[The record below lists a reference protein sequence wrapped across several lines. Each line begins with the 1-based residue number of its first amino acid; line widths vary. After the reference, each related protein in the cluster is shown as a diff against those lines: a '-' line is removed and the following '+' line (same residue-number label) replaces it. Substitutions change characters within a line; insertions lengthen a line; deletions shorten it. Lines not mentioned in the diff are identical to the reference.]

1 MAATILAKTIQ
12 DQFIETLRTVPWMD
26 AESRSAAIIKAN
38 RMLLHIA
45 YPDELVDTNKLEEY
59 YRGLE
64 LTPDS
69 LIQSLVQ
76 LHKFFEKRAINK
88 LRKPINKID
97 WETHSKATQ
106 VNAFYSPT
114 ENSIR

>member
-1 MAATILAKTIQ
+1 MAKSIQ
-12 DQFIETLRTVPWMD
+12 DQFIETLHTVPWMD
-26 AESRSAAIIKAN
+26 DESRAAAILKAN

-45 YPDELVDTNKLEEY
+45 YADELVDTNKLEEY

-64 LTPDS
+64 LTPGS

-76 LHKFFEKRAINK
+76 LHKFSDKRAINK
-88 LRKPINKID
+88 LRKPVNRVD
-97 WETHSKATQ
+97 WETQLEATL
-106 VNAFYSPT
+106 VNAHYSDT